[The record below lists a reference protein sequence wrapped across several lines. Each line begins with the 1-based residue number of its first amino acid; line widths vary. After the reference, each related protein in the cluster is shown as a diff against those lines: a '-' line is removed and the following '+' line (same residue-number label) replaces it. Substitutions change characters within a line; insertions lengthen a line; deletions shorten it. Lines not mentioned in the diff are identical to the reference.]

1 MSHLTSGN
9 ALGFLLTDTARLFR
23 QFFERSVTE
32 NGLGLTPGEV
42 RALGHAMRFDGS
54 RQAVLADRMGVEPM
68 TLSAYLDRLEARG
81 LIERTVDPSDRRA
94 KIVRPTA
101 AATEI
106 MRQLDPLFE
115 TVYVQATKGLT
126 DSQADAMTEAL
137 AIVRANLTNDSVLLA
152 KLDLLS
158 EHAGAAARAG
168 GPGTRAQA

>member
-9 ALGFLLTDTARLFR
+9 ALGFLLSDTARLFR

-32 NGLGLTPGEV
+32 NGLGLTPGEI
-42 RALGHAMRFDGS
+42 RALGHAIRFDGS

-68 TLSAYLDRLEARG
+68 TLSAYLDRLETRG
-81 LIERTVDPSDRRA
+81 LIERSVDPSDRRA
-94 KIVRPTA
+94 KIVRPTT

-115 TVYVQATKGLT
+115 TVYLQAVQGLT
-126 DSQADAMTEAL
+126 EDQVDAMTEAL
-137 AIVRANLTNDSVLLA
+137 AVIRANLTNDASILA

-158 EHAGAAARAG
+158 ERRSAGSEARA
-168 GPGTRAQA
+168 PA

>member
-42 RALGHAMRFDGS
+42 RALGHAMRYDGS
-54 RQAVLADRMGVEPM
+54 RQAVLAERMGVEPM

-81 LIERTVDPSDRRA
+81 LIDRTIDPTDRRA
-94 KIVRPTA
+94 KIVRPTQ

-115 TVYVQATKGLT
+115 TVYLQATRGL
-126 DSQADAMTEAL
+126 SEEQVEAMSEAL
-137 AIVRANLTNDSVLLA
+137 AVVRANLTNDAALLA

-158 EHAGAAARAG
+158 ERSPDTSATPR
-168 GPGTRAQA
+168 RS